1 MSKTRI
7 LVVDDEPAIVDVLA
21 YNLTKEGFEVTTA
34 SDGREAIQKC
44 QTAPPDLM
52 ILDLMLPHVDGLQVC
67 RRLRSDPRT
76 QGIRILMLTAKGDE
90 TD

>member
-21 YNLTKEGFEVTTA
+21 YNLHKEGFEVTTA

-44 QTAPPDLM
+44 Q
-52 ILDLMLPHVDGLQVC
+52 
-67 RRLRSDPRT
+67 S
-76 QGIRILMLTAKGDE
+76 
-90 TD
+90 